1 MKIQQIRNATLRLTI
16 AGKTI
21 LTDPVLS
28 PRHGIES
35 FAGIEKNPIVEL
47 PIPAEGVI
55 KNIDL
60 VIVSH
65 LHQDHF
71 DSKAKE
77 MLPKDIPLFC
87 QPDDEE
93 KIAEFGFSNI
103 TAISNTIEWNGI
115 QITRTPGSHASN
127 QKWIDILG
135 KVSGFIFK
143 AQNEPVIYWA
153 GDCVLNNEVKKTIRQ
168 TNPDVILTHSCG
180 AVLDDSG
187 PIVMDDKQTIQ
198 VCQLSP
204 SSKIIATHMESL
216 DHGTIT
222 RKALRTFAE
231 ENNISDEHLL
241 IPEDGETLTINI

>member
-1 MKIQQIRNATLRLTI
+1 MRIQQIRNATLRLTI
-16 AGKTI
+16 NGKTI

-47 PIPAEGVI
+47 PIPAEDVI

-60 VIVSH
+60 IIVSH

-87 QPDDEE
+87 QPCDEK

-103 TAISNTIEWNGI
+103 TAINSSIEWKGI

-135 KVSGFIFK
+135 NVSGFTFK
-143 AQNEPVIYWA
+143 TKNGPVLYWT
-153 GDCVLNNEVKKTIRQ
+153 GDTVLNDDVKGTIEQ
-168 TNPDVILTHSCG
+168 THPDLILTHSCG

-198 VCQLSP
+198 ICRLAP
-204 SSKIIATHMESL
+204 KSKVIATHMESL

-222 RKALRTFAE
+222 RKALRAFAI
-231 ENNISDEHLL
+231 ENSISDEQLL
-241 IPEDGETLTINI
+241 IPEDGETLTFDI